1 MTNIVPIS
9 DLKNYSEVLR
19 NCDDGSTVYL
29 TKNGRGKY
37 VVQSLAEYE
46 KLQAAVKLLAEL
58 LQKTGQSVH
67 VLLGGQTNAQM
78 RNQLLAL
85 KDAAAPVLVD
95 IRRTTIYDGSTIET

>member
-9 DLKNYSEVLR
+9 DLKNYTEVLSH
-19 NCDDGSTVYL
+19 CDDGATVYL

-58 LQKTGQSVH
+58 SKGIESIRTEG
-67 VLLGGQTNAQM
+67 VLTVEEAFAGLE
-78 RNQLLAL
+78 
-85 KDAAAPVLVD
+85 D
-95 IRRTTIYDGSTIET
+95 

>member
-1 MTNIVPIS
+1 MLGRNLRGKHLINTCLLYTSIS

-58 LQKTGQSVH
+58 SRGVESIRKE
-67 VLLGGQTNAQM
+67 GGLT
-78 RNQLLAL
+78 L
-85 KDAAAPVLVD
+85 DAAFAGLED
-95 IRRTTIYDGSTIET
+95 

>member
-19 NCDDGSTVYL
+19 NCDNGSTVYL

-46 KLQAAVKLLAEL
+46 RLQATVKLLAEL
-58 LQKTGQSVH
+58 SKGIESIQNEG
-67 VLLGGQTNAQM
+67 
-78 RNQLLAL
+78 AL
-85 KDAAAPVLVD
+85 TLDEAFAGLED
-95 IRRTTIYDGSTIET
+95 

>member
-19 NCDDGSTVYL
+19 SCDNGSTVYL
-29 TKNGRGKY
+29 TKNGRGRY

-58 LQKTGQSVH
+58 SKGVESVRKE
-67 VLLGGQTNAQM
+67 GGLNIDEAFAG
-78 RNQLLAL
+78 LE
-85 KDAAAPVLVD
+85 D
-95 IRRTTIYDGSTIET
+95 